1 MEFSSIFINVLGDIM
16 ISIIEQGF
24 LRRNWGKLALGGGAL
39 AFAASRGEEMPIG
52 AVGRALGKAGAAS
65 QDSGI
70 NLRRMADQVKAAGK
84 TSGRFVKGVMQDPNA
99 ALQKGATAAGTVTR
113 KMVDTGQQTGQNFM
127 KGYEG
132 KPNIPNSGPGR
143 YWSRRPEPNV
153 VPKPESS
160 IPNSNS
166 SRYWSRSH
174 TPNVPLS
181 NRPEQ
186 TDLARLTDK
195 ITPYARK
202 LKKGWEERG
211 TGPNYPSMA

>member
-1 MEFSSIFINVLGDIM
+1 M

-52 AVGRALGKAGAAS
+52 AVGRAVGKAGAAA

-70 NLRRMADQVKAAGK
+70 NLRKMADQVKAAGK

-113 KMVDTGQQTGQNFM
+113 KMVNTGQQTGQSFM

-132 KPNIPNSGPGR
+132 R
-143 YWSRRPEPNV
+143 
-153 VPKPESS
+153 
-160 IPNSNS
+160 
-166 SRYWSRSH
+166 
-174 TPNVPLS
+174 PNVPNVAPKPGEMPPNSRPGQYWNKSFRGQKPIS
-181 NRPEQ
+181 NIYQ
-186 TDLARLTDK
+186 T
-195 ITPYARK
+195 
-202 LKKGWEERG
+202 
-211 TGPNYPSMA
+211 PSAMA